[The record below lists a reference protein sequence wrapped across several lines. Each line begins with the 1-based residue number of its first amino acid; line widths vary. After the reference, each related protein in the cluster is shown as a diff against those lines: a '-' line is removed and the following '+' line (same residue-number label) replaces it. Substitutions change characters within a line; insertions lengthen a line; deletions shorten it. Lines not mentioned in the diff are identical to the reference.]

1 MKKGMKIA
9 DIDPRP
15 DKQAACYERSDKA
28 IAIAKGILDVVQKH
42 LRLQH
47 LLQIHPTQDRVI
59 AFVGGGGKTTLIYEL
74 AKELESVGK
83 RVIVTTTT
91 HMLRPKN
98 EWELLHTVG
107 VPCEEE
113 PEKIRG
119 LSEEEYRKLKTQC
132 DVLLV
137 EADGAKRKRSKFR
150 QSMNR

>member
-1 MKKGMKIA
+1 MKIA

-74 AKELESVGK
+74 AKRIGVGWK
-83 RVIVTTTT
+83 KSNCHNNNAYAET
-91 HMLRPKN
+91 
-98 EWELLHTVG
+98 
-107 VPCEEE
+107 
-113 PEKIRG
+113 EK
-119 LSEEEYRKLKTQC
+119 
-132 DVLLV
+132 
-137 EADGAKRKRSKFR
+137 
-150 QSMNR
+150 